1 MAKKSESNM
10 PKNAVLSAPAN
21 GLKLAHGNASLR
33 HFIELTDWTGADIEN
48 LLKDA
53 LRMKKDALKG
63 KHKAVLQGRVL
74 GMIFEKPSL
83 RTRVSFQAAMAHLGG
98 QSIFL
103 TQQEVGFGV
112 RESLP
117 DVARTI
123 SQFVDVLAL
132 RVFEHRTVE
141 EFAKWATVPV
151 INALS
156 DEAHPCQALGD
167 LLTIRE
173 HFGDLAGRT
182 LTFVGDGNNVARS
195 LALACGKVGIRFIL
209 SAPEGYRFDDSFR
222 EQFAEAADANL
233 LSEISE
239 PKEAVHQAD
248 VIYTD
253 VWTSMGQESETAERL
268 QRFKNYCVDGPLMA
282 AASKEAIFMHCLPAH
297 RGEETT
303 EEVMESPQSLVF
315 EQAGNRLHAQKALL
329 RWIFDA

>member
-1 MAKKSESNM
+1 MTKKSESNM
-10 PKNAVLSAPAN
+10 LKNTILAASAN
-21 GLKLAHGNASLR
+21 GLKTASGSPPLR
-33 HFIELTDWTGADIEN
+33 HFIELTDWSGAEIES

-63 KHKAVLQGRVL
+63 KHKAVLQGRML

-83 RTRVSFQAAMAHLGG
+83 RTRVSFQAAMSHLGG

-103 TQQEVGFGV
+103 TQHEVGFGT

-123 SQFVDVLAL
+123 SQFVDVLVL

-156 DEAHPCQALGD
+156 DVAHPCQALGD

-195 LALACGKVGIRFIL
+195 LALACAKVGIKFIL
-209 SAPEGYRFDDSFR
+209 SAPKGYGFDQAFR
-222 EQFAEAADANL
+222 TQFAAAADANL
-233 LSEISE
+233 LA
-239 PKEAVHQAD
+239 EASSPGDAVREAD
-248 VIYTD
+248 IVYTD
-253 VWTSMGQESETAERL
+253 VWTSMGQEAETAERMR
-268 QRFKNYCVDGPLMA
+268 RFKNFCVDSALMA
-282 AASKEAIFMHCLPAH
+282 AAPKDAIFMHCLPAH

-303 EEVMESPQSLVF
+303 DEVMESPQSVVF
-315 EQAGNRLHAQKALL
+315 EQAGNRLHSQKALL
-329 RWIFDA
+329 RWMLDA